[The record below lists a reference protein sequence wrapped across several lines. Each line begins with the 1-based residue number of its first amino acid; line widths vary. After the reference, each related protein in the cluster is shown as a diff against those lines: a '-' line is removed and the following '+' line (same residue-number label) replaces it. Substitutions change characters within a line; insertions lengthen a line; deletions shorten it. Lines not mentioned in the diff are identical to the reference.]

1 MQNAPRRRAG
11 PRPRIATHRSWSS
24 ANALKR
30 VTKAGSVLLRHV
42 IDHVIAFRQSR
53 VKFRYIRSAP
63 RPVAGARRKNG
74 VGFVLTMTCF
84 VDTSLS
90 SFSIRA
96 PGETCCSLLLCRV
109 HAVPTDSLR

>member
-1 MQNAPRRRAG
+1 MCRMRAPPRAG
-11 PRPRIATHRSWSS
+11 PRLRIATHRSWSS

-63 RPVAGARRKNG
+63 RPVFGARRKNG

-84 VDTSLS
+84 ASLS